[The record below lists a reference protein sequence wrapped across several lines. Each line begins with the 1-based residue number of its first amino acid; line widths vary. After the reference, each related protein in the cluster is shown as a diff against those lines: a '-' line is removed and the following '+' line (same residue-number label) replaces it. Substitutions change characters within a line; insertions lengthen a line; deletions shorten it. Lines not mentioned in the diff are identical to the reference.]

1 MDNRELLIRAKN
13 GDKNARETLVDNNI
27 RLVHSIVNRFTI
39 KGFEREDL
47 FQIGC
52 VGLIKAIDKFDESF
66 EVQFSTYAVPM
77 IMGEIKRFLRDDG
90 MVKVSRSVKENSWKV
105 NKCISNMVKINGREP
120 GIDEIARETGLEISE
135 ILMALE
141 TSRDVQSIYKTVYS
155 GDGKEICLI
164 DQIGDESIS
173 TDKTINNIVLCQI
186 INELDQFE
194 RKIIIMRYFDDRTQC
209 DIAKELGISQV
220 QVSRIEKKILFKMRE
235 KFNM

>member
-186 INELDQFE
+186 IDELDQFE

-220 QVSRIEKKILFKMRE
+220 QVSRIEKKLLFKMRE

>member
-186 INELDQFE
+186 IDELDQFE

>member
-164 DQIGDESIS
+164 DQIGDESKRKK
-173 TDKTINNIVLCQI
+173 KTINNIVLCQI
-186 INELDQFE
+186 IDELDQFE

>member
-1 MDNRELLIRAKN
+1 M
-13 GDKNARETLVDNNI
+13 
-27 RLVHSIVNRFTI
+27 
-39 KGFEREDL
+39 
-47 FQIGC
+47 
-52 VGLIKAIDKFDESF
+52 GLIKAIDKFDESF

-135 ILMALE
+135 IFMALE

-186 INELDQFE
+186 IDELDQFE

-220 QVSRIEKKILFKMRE
+220 QVSRIEKKILANFKE
-235 KFNM
+235 ELVS

>member
-186 INELDQFE
+186 IDELDQFE

-220 QVSRIEKKILFKMRE
+220 QVSRIEKKFLFKMRE

>member
-186 INELDQFE
+186 IDELDQFE

-209 DIAKELGISQV
+209 DIAKELGICQV

>member
-1 MDNRELLIRAKN
+1 MLIRAKN

-186 INELDQFE
+186 IDELDQFE

>member
-1 MDNRELLIRAKN
+1 MDNRELLLRAKN

-164 DQIGDESIS
+164 DQI
-173 TDKTINNIVLCQI
+173 
-186 INELDQFE
+186 
-194 RKIIIMRYFDDRTQC
+194 
-209 DIAKELGISQV
+209 
-220 QVSRIEKKILFKMRE
+220 RE
-235 KFNM
+235 KNYNYEIF

>member
-77 IMGEIKRFLRDDG
+77 IMGEIRD
-90 MVKVSRSVKENSWKV
+90 
-105 NKCISNMVKINGREP
+105 
-120 GIDEIARETGLEISE
+120 
-135 ILMALE
+135 
-141 TSRDVQSIYKTVYS
+141 
-155 GDGKEICLI
+155 
-164 DQIGDESIS
+164 
-173 TDKTINNIVLCQI
+173 
-186 INELDQFE
+186 F
-194 RKIIIMRYFDDRTQC
+194 
-209 DIAKELGISQV
+209 
-220 QVSRIEKKILFKMRE
+220 
-235 KFNM
+235 

>member
-13 GDKNARETLVDNNI
+13 GDENARETLVDNNI

-186 INELDQFE
+186 IDELDQFE